1 MAGRSPALLKTSAFD
16 LPSALPIETGRP
28 PVAPRP
34 KKHLMP
40 SLHIAVRRR
49 GGDVPHT
56 HTPKARRPHNAF
68 EANCTPSPRRAA
80 RAAPTNPPRPRAPA
94 GASWVLRSLIREAS
108 LGIGLGVVFGSV
120 WSVMQTG
127 PVSRRISEYYKNNP
141 TQS

>member
-1 MAGRSPALLKTSAFD
+1 MLRPRGATLRTR
-16 LPSALPIETGRP
+16 ETLI
-28 PVAPRP
+28 
-34 KKHLMP
+34 H
-40 SLHIAVRRR
+40 
-49 GGDVPHT
+49 D
-56 HTPKARRPHNAF
+56 
-68 EANCTPSPRRAA
+68 AA